1 MKTRPPR
8 DGYAMVLVLVFLA
21 LMLTFYSVSYR
32 HVATTLRAETVRTRQ
47 EQRDE
52 GCIQALARGLT
63 LLETGSPPSNPY
75 TCAAV
80 IGAPPDERSFTVS
93 FTSETAGEWSLCAV
107 PTEWPD
113 QPELMPSSFGETSSP

>member
-1 MKTRPPR
+1 MKTRPRR
-8 DGYAMVLVLVFLA
+8 DGYAMVLVLVFIA

-32 HVATTLRAETVRTRQ
+32 HVAATLRAETVRIRQ
-47 EQRDE
+47 RQRDE
-52 GCIQALARGLT
+52 GCIQAVARGLT

-80 IGAPPDERSFTVS
+80 IGAPPEERSFTVT
-93 FTSETAGEWSLCAV
+93 FTSETEDVWSVCAV

-113 QPELMPSSFGETSSP
+113 QPEAMPSSFGEQISP